1 MASAFES
8 MRSYHQTSQNIKCPF
23 PSCWQTLPLAF
34 DADVFGDVGRA
45 ISWPVILTLL
55 CHVQVFVMTLVMD
68 PSHTVIQPHTFC
80 SSPLY
85 DLSMV
90 P

>member
-8 MRSYHQTSQNIKCPF
+8 MMSYHQELPKYEMPLPILLADSASGLRTSVA
-23 PSCWQTLPLAF
+23 TLE
-34 DADVFGDVGRA
+34 RA

-68 PSHTVIQPHTFC
+68 PSHTVIQPHSFC
-80 SSPLY
+80 SSPLCE
-85 DLSMV
+85 LSTV